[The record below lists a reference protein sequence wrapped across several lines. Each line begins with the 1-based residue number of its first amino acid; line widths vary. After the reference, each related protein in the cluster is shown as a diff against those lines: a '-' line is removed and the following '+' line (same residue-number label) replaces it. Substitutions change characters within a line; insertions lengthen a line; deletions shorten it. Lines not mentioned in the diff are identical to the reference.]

1 MTVIPNRPLTHAP
14 HANCGKL
21 VLILKY
27 LSHAISCYSKQCY
40 SVISAGPPS
49 HNLQHLTNALR
60 YKKLRQK
67 IVSQNK
73 ETDKAKEVPK
83 CQETGTCQLYQSSHA
98 VDGDI
103 NTCTR
108 TAPFGTTTPDKWTW
122 WYVDLEKVL
131 SIYSIRIQFK
141 DNGEQYVMRQRGR
154 FAGFSLYVSNTTIK
168 EDGYLCYK
176 NGQELPTLDFSTT
189 CVKYARYVIFYNE
202 RLDGTT
208 YPTGYQTTI
217 VFTELCEVTVTGCK
231 DPGVYGYNCD
241 LPCPNNC
248 QELRCDIVNGTCL
261 GCTAGWVGGFCN
273 KSCPAGYYGL
283 QCRSTCTG
291 HCRDNLSCNQ
301 TTGQCDYGC
310 DNGWT
315 GIHCNTRNSFVVTLK
330 MSETNKIHIL
340 TVVEFFK
347 DKNDEISMH
356 WQQEDV
362 TEVVIQDI
370 PGNSVIKVDVESVV

>member
-1 MTVIPNRPLTHAP
+1 MAGQPASPGVVTGTKGST
-14 HANCGKL
+14 GKE
-21 VLILKY
+21 K
-27 LSHAISCYSKQCY
+27 
-40 SVISAGPPS
+40 
-49 HNLQHLTNALR
+49 
-60 YKKLRQK
+60 K

-73 ETDKAKEVPK
+73 ETDKAKEVPR
-83 CQETGTCQLYQSSHA
+83 CQETGTCQLFQSSHA

-108 TAPFGTTTPDKWTW
+108 TAPFGTTTSDKWTW

-131 SIYSIRIQFK
+131 SIFSIRIQFK
-141 DNGEQYVMRQRGR
+141 DYGEQYVMRQRGR
-154 FAGFSLYVSNTTIK
+154 FSGFSLYVSNTTIK

-189 CVKYARYVIFYNE
+189 CVKHGRYVIFYNE

-208 YPTGYQTTI
+208 YPTGYETTL
-217 VFTELCEVTVTGCK
+217 VFTELCEVSVTGCK

-241 LPCPNNC
+241 LLCPNNC
-248 QELRCDIVNGTCL
+248 QESKCDIVNGTCL
-261 GCTAGWVGGFCN
+261 GCTAGWVRDFCN

-291 HCRDNLSCNQ
+291 HCRDNLSCNH

-315 GIHCNTRNSFVVTLK
+315 GIHCNTQCPAESYGPDCVYNCSGQCLSYLPCNSTTGRCEGGCNPGYTGELCDKSEMLK
-330 MSETNKIHIL
+330 
-340 TVVEFFK
+340 V
-347 DKNDEISMH
+347 
-356 WQQEDV
+356 
-362 TEVVIQDI
+362 
-370 PGNSVIKVDVESVV
+370 